1 MFKKIC
7 IMKKFFFDNRIN
19 FLFFFISLFF
29 LVVTQGIDNISPLSI
44 KWIHTA
50 DKFNRD
56 PSLYQAAWYFFLNDI
71 WRFPLGSNPNYG
83 IGISS
88 SIIIS
93 DTIPLLSFFFKSLKA
108 FIPEN
113 FQYFSFWFFLCF
125 YFQLFFSFK
134 ILKKFT
140 NSNPYSLVG
149 SLFFLIAPIFLY
161 RLQWHY
167 ALAGQWVL
175 LFALYLGL
183 TQEIDKARW
192 SWLFLIILSSLINVY
207 YLGVV
212 SVVYSL
218 LRIFNLKFEKESFFK
233 LAKDFFIFVIPL
245 LLTFYVVGYFEISP
259 PDILGLGYG
268 VHKMNILSMFDSASI
283 NNSWS
288 WFMPDIKLS
297 RGEELEGF
305 NYLGLGQIMMM
316 LLAFTLFL
324 NKNYETKLFCI
335 KKNKKIKIFLIT
347 SLFLTFWALS
357 NKIAFGSY
365 TLVEI
370 PLNKHAYGLLS
381 ILKGTGRIFYIV
393 NYLLVIISIL
403 IIFQCFSKKN
413 SLLIIILFF
422 IIQIADTS
430 AGIIKHRINIFTPT
444 ATEIRL
450 KDPIWGDLFK
460 KYKVLKTTY
469 AKNYTHLFWHFSYF
483 MEKYNI
489 KKTNVVAFARSTRK
503 ASAESRYYTYDNF
516 RKKKLEL
523 NTIYLIN
530 DVGHL
535 KHLKYLLKDENVGFF
550 YRDGI
555 WAMVRNEKERM
566 SDEDMEAFKIAK
578 PKLLKINEKK
588 SLYYEDSDNYYGFG
602 WSHNFKKLGI
612 WSEGPVSTLFFRT
625 EKNYGDLK
633 LEVSCRPYITK
644 KNKIFE
650 LDVYVNNE
658 FNQNIKLSRK
668 NQDEKIE
675 ILINKKLI
683 KNNEVKIDFNF
694 KNPVSPYEVLEN
706 PDGRKL
712 GILLKNIEITSS

>member
-1 MFKKIC
+1 
-7 IMKKFFFDNRIN
+7 MKNFFFNHKIN
-19 FLFFFISLFF
+19 FLFLFISLFC
-29 LVVTQGIDNISPLSI
+29 LAVTQGIDNISPLSI

-50 DKFNRD
+50 NQFNRD
-56 PSLYQAAWYFFLNDI
+56 PSLYQTAWYFFLNDI

-83 IGISS
+83 MEISS
-88 SIIIS
+88 SIVIS
-93 DTIPLLSFFFKSLKA
+93 DTIPILSFFFKSLKS

-113 FQYFSFWFFLCF
+113 FQYFSFWFFVCF

-134 ILKKFT
+134 ILYKFT
-140 NSNPYSLVG
+140 NSAPYSLIG
-149 SLFFLIAPIFLY
+149 SFFFLIAPIFLY

-183 TQEIDKARW
+183 TQNIDKAKW

-207 YLGVV
+207 YMTVIIA
-212 SVVYSL
+212 VYSL
-218 LRIFNLKFEKESFFK
+218 LRIFNLKFKKDSLFK
-233 LAKDFFIFVIPL
+233 IVKDFFIFTIPL
-245 LLTFYVVGYFEISP
+245 LLTLYVTGYFEISP
-259 PDILGLGYG
+259 PDMLGMGYG
-268 VHKMNILSMFDSASI
+268 VDKMNILSMFDSTAF

-297 RGEELEGF
+297 KGEEMEGF

-316 LLAFTLFL
+316 LLAFALFL
-324 NKNYETKLFCI
+324 NKNYETRLLPI
-335 KKNKKIKIFLIT
+335 KKNKEIKIFLII

-370 PLNKHAYGLLS
+370 PLNKYVYGLLS

-393 NYLLVIISIL
+393 NYLLVIIFML
-403 IIFQCFSKKN
+403 IIFKCFNKKN
-413 SLLIIILFF
+413 SLLIITLLFL
-422 IIQIADTS
+422 IQIADTS
-430 AGIIKHRINIFTPT
+430 AGIIKYRLKMLTPNV
-444 ATEIRL
+444 AEIQL
-450 KDPIWGDLFK
+450 KDPIWGDLFQ
-460 KYKVLKTTY
+460 KYKILKTTY

-483 MEKYNI
+483 MEIYNI
-489 KKTNVVAFARSTRK
+489 EKTNVVALARSTRK
-503 ASAESRYYTYDNF
+503 ASAETRYYIYDSL
-516 RKKKLEL
+516 RKKKLEPD
-523 NTIYLIN
+523 TVYLVN
-530 DVGHL
+530 DPGHL

-550 YRDGI
+550 IRDNI
-555 WAMVRNEKERM
+555 WAMVRSEKERM
-566 SDEDMEAFKIAK
+566 DNNDKELFKNIK
-578 PKLLKINEKK
+578 PKLLEINKKK
-588 SLYYEDSDNYYGFG
+588 SLYYENRDNYYGFG

-612 WSEGPVSTLFFRT
+612 WSEGPISTLFFRT
-625 EKNYGDLK
+625 DKNYGDLK

-644 KNKIFE
+644 KNNIME
-650 LDVYVNNE
+650 LDVYVNNV
-658 FNQNIKLSRK
+658 FNQSIKLAKK

-694 KNPVSPYEVLEN
+694 KNPVSPYEVLES

-712 GILLKNIEITSS
+712 GILLKNIEITSR